1 MRNNPQ
7 DSPNSD
13 EIRDKE
19 GMMRP
24 DARCFLYHLVVVLGI
39 GLFSP
44 SHANA
49 ADPKTGTLSAG
60 GAIGFLANTP
70 DGAAFAFNVNA
81 DYFLNRNVSL
91 GPLFQLA
98 ATGDLSQLGFSGQGK
113 FWIDLPGT
121 EHTAKLTLQAG
132 LGFVHADLV
141 GSDTSWLIPLGV
153 GVDYTLTTKISF
165 TTTFLLN
172 FTDLDTGGGTD
183 AHVMPGLTFGVRF

>member
-1 MRNNPQ
+1 
-7 DSPNSD
+7 
-13 EIRDKE
+13 
-19 GMMRP
+19 MMR
-24 DARCFLYHLVVVLGI
+24 REVRFFLYHLVVVLGI

-44 SHANA
+44 YAVHS

-70 DGAAFAFNVNA
+70 DGAAFAFNLNA

-98 ATGDLSQLGFSGQGK
+98 ATGDLSQVGFSGQGK

-121 EHTAKLTLQAG
+121 ENRAKLTLQGG
-132 LGFVHADLV
+132 LGFVHSDLV
-141 GSDTSWLIPLGV
+141 GSDTSWLIPMGV
-153 GVDYTLTTKISF
+153 GVDYMLTSKISF

-183 AHVMPGLTFGVRF
+183 AHVMPGLTFGLRF